1 MGIKV
6 FDLDIHNLPL
16 ADFMRAMGY
25 EPTARD
31 GNRLTYDS
39 PYSSNG
45 SIVVDTEK
53 NGWYDKQ
60 EPEKCYGGIYDL
72 AYEITGSCNRSEL
85 NLFIAVEMKK
95 IMDFKCYE
103 VLGNGESANA
113 DMILA
118 MPVKNKDGK
127 RADTAEG
134 GNPEAEARTQN
145 ALLAYGYRRNQRNV
159 PCGFPAPPRLQSD
172 GTRQQGSVVLFPIPQ
187 RKKTIIPRQ
196 SAKKCVVRFWHRR
209 GW

>member
-6 FDLDIHNLPL
+6 IDLDIKNLPL

-25 EPTARD
+25 EPTVRD

-39 PYSSNG
+39 PYSSDG
-45 SIVVDTEK
+45 LIVVDTEK

-85 NLFIAVEMKK
+85 NLFIAAEMKK
-95 IMDFKCYE
+95 IMDFRCYE
-103 VLGNGESANA
+103 VLGNGKSADT

-118 MPVKNKDGK
+118 MSVKNKDGK
-127 RADTAEG
+127 RAE
-134 GNPEAEARTQN
+134 
-145 ALLAYGYRRNQRNV
+145 V
-159 PCGFPAPPRLQSD
+159 
-172 GTRQQGSVVLFPIPQ
+172 RQEKSKEEVTKPKPG
-187 RKKTIIPRQ
+187 RKM
-196 SAKKCVVRFWHRR
+196 RF
-209 GW
+209 

>member
-6 FDLDIHNLPL
+6 IDLDIKNLPL

-39 PYSSNG
+39 PYSTEG
-45 SIVVDTEK
+45 IIIVDTEK

-72 AYEITGSCNRSEL
+72 AYEIIGSCNRSEL
-85 NLFIAVEMKK
+85 NLFIAAEMKK
-95 IMDFKCYE
+95 IMDFRCYE
-103 VLGNGESANA
+103 VLGNGKSADT

-118 MPVKNKDGK
+118 MPVKNKDGNN
-127 RADTAEG
+127 TE
-134 GNPEAEARTQN
+134 
-145 ALLAYGYRRNQRNV
+145 
-159 PCGFPAPPRLQSD
+159 
-172 GTRQQGSVVLFPIPQ
+172 TRQELPKEEN
-187 RKKTIIPRQ
+187 RKPKPGR
-196 SAKKCVVRFWHRR
+196 KMPY
-209 GW
+209 